1 MMNCTVKVMAQY
13 FENYSDTKTP
23 YWKPKGGQEFQ
34 IVIDSDI
41 ILYSDELK
49 SHLTTLVAAQSN
61 EHCKYEYIEH
71 DVEFI
76 KPIVLESKE
85 LESLIQTEFAQMN
98 KLIWR
103 MYNENRI
110 SLEVAEELLD
120 CHYNRTNKVYQMK
133 ELRWDLTKAQIAWLQ
148 QIRNQNWLKLEDSEM
163 INSILYRTDYD
174 EDQKLRLNVLRETY
188 ITYKKAELV

>member
-1 MMNCTVKVMAQY
+1 MNCTVKVMAQY

-34 IVIDSDI
+34 IVINSDT

-120 CHYNRTNKVYQMK
+120 CYYNRTNKVYQMK
-133 ELRWDLTKAQIAWLQ
+133 EKRWDLTRAQIVWLQ
-148 QIRNQNWLKLEDSEM
+148 QIKNQNWMDEINSEM
-163 INSILYRTDYD
+163 IGSILYRTDYN
-174 EDQKLRLNVLRETY
+174 EDQKLKLNALRETY
-188 ITYKKAELV
+188 IILNREKELV